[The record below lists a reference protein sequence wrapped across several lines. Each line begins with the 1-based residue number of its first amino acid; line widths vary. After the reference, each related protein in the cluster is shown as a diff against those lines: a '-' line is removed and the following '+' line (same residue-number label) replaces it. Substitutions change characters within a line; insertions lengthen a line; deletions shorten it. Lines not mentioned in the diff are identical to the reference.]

1 LTRIAHFCLPLFAV
15 SFMARSLPL
24 FARAKSAANNWFYSK
39 ACRGLPPF
47 YGAPGEFDA
56 LADDRL
62 ERAVV
67 ERFNALGLTPDAGS
81 DRRLVEAGFAGTI
94 APHSPSIV
102 PAIP

>member
-1 LTRIAHFCLPLFAV
+1 LAKKIRKTECRC
-15 SFMARSLPL
+15 SST
-24 FARAKSAANNWFYSK
+24 RAKSAANNWFYSK

-67 ERFNALGLTPDAGS
+67 ERFNAVGLTPMPEVIGGIEIWMKAVWS
-81 DRRLVEAGFAGTI
+81 RLAL
-94 APHSPSIV
+94 
-102 PAIP
+102 PAR